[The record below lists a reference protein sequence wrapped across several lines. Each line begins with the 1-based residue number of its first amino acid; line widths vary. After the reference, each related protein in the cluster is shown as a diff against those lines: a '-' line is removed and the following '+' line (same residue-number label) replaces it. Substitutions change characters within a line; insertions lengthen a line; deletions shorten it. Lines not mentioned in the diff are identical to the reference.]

1 MEDIVH
7 QNSLIQSTAGAVPV
21 VNDKGE
27 VYMKKVKVQR
37 YVSGRRPRYAP
48 DGSEESQSSDDD
60 FIVER
65 QKPSHRSGEASRART
80 HRGAGSDDSSS
91 DDNNDRKKD
100 GDGGNEKDVKY
111 SGDESGDG
119 YAKGRGDRSD
129 DEDEEMDSRRS
140 VSDDHA
146 DGHERQKADDS
157 EDMDDPRL
165 RRLQRRK
172 VREPRV
178 LDDNDAADSDDN
190 DDGMRRRRH
199 RSSSSSSSSSSNGD
213 DLDEEERERKRLQMK
228 QRALQRVRQEELE
241 EAARQEE
248 RRLAEGDDDQAAEE
262 DESDDYE
269 EYTDTEEEEDLQ
281 GPPRLKPVF
290 VRKKDRVTIHEREQ
304 QEQRRYEAELE
315 GKRAAEERRR
325 QTLKIVEAEV
335 KREVE
340 ESKEESKTGAC
351 VGNIDDV
358 CTDDDND
365 EAAYE
370 AWKLRELKRL
380 KRDRELR
387 EALEKEKLEIER
399 LRSLTEEERL
409 REAKSNPAKV
419 TNRSSKGKYKF
430 LQKYYHRGA
439 FFVQEKEEDVY
450 KRDFSA
456 PTLED
461 HFDKSVL
468 PKVMQVKN
476 FGRSGRTKYTHL
488 LDQDTT
494 KIDSPWSAETP
505 QNLKWYI
512 EKAGGTKPIFERP
525 SLRKKAT

>member
-1 MEDIVH
+1 MNGLVD
-7 QNSLIQSTAGAVPV
+7 
-21 VNDKGE
+21 
-27 VYMKKVKVQR
+27 
-37 YVSGRRPRYAP
+37 
-48 DGSEESQSSDDD
+48 SQSSDED

-65 QKPSHRSGEASRART
+65 QKPSRRGGELSRAHASRGDEAEDSDDDNDKSVQRGEAKSGEDAEMKERDGRSGEEE
-80 HRGAGSDDSSS
+80 DDEMTGRRHSAES
-91 DDNNDRKKD
+91 DDNDELRQRAEY
-100 GDGGNEKDVKY
+100 GDQ
-111 SGDESGDG
+111 
-119 YAKGRGDRSD
+119 A
-129 DEDEEMDSRRS
+129 
-140 VSDDHA
+140 
-146 DGHERQKADDS
+146 
-157 EDMDDPRL
+157 DDPRL

-172 VREPRV
+172 IQEARII
-178 LDDNDAADSDDN
+178 DNNEAADSDDY
-190 DDGMRRRRH
+190 DGLRRRRH
-199 RSSSSSSSSSSNGD
+199 QSSSSSSSSDGD

-248 RRLAEGDDDQAAEE
+248 RRAAEGDDDQAAEE
-262 DESDDYE
+262 DESDEYE
-269 EYTDTEEEEDLQ
+269 EYTDSEEEEDLQ

-290 VRKKDRVTIHEREQ
+290 VRKKDRVTIQEREQ
-304 QEQRRYEAELE
+304 LEQRRYEAELE

-325 QTLKIVEAEV
+325 QTLKMVEAEV

-340 ESKEESKTGAC
+340 ENREENKTGVC

-380 KRDRELR
+380 KRDREQR

-399 LRSLTEEERL
+399 LRNMTEEERL
-409 REAKSNPAKV
+409 RELKNNPTKIV
-419 TNRSSKGKYKF
+419 NRPSKGKYKF

-439 FFVQEKEEDVY
+439 FFVQDKEEDVY

-505 QNLKWYI
+505 QNLKWHI
-512 EKAGGTKPIFERP
+512 EKAGGTKPVFERP
-525 SLRKKAT
+525 SQRKKTA